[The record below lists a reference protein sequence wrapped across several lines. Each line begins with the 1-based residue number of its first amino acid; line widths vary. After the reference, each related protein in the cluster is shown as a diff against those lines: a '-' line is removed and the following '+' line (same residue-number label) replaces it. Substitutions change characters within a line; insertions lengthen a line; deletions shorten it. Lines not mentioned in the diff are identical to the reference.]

1 MSVEQLLR
9 EADPGPAGILD
20 EGGKRE
26 IRRAALTAVCVPGYQ
41 VPFGSREM
49 PVARGWGSGGL
60 QVTLSV
66 IGAEDTLKVIDQ
78 GDDAGV
84 NAANLRRMI
93 ASSIGCADTAD
104 SREATVVQTRHRVPE
119 ERLRDDQVLVYQVP
133 VPEPL
138 RGVQRSVTECARM
151 HAEADYSA
159 IWVSLYEDLVR
170 NGMITRTTGYPVLV
184 GGRYVMATT
193 PIPRW
198 DVPRLHQSAQLN
210 LFGAGREKRI
220 YAVPPYTEVRPL
232 VFDDVPFE
240 VEHTQGAVCRRCGS
254 TDTYLVPAGDR
265 FACSDTEWCGR
276 VRAGDADV
284 AAHRNRAPLHLVPA
298 SGPRAAAGVVD
309 NSGLEPGRA
318 DQNCQG
324 GVAGFLWGCPPGREG
339 DAQGGVGTP
348 AGLGSGGAGLE
359 WALRVDGLGKLY
371 GPGGAA
377 AVAGTGPDHDTAV
390 SPSTGAV
397 VAAWDVSFDV
407 APGEALG
414 LIGESGSGK
423 STVLRCVIGDEP
435 ASAGSVRLAAVGQ
448 GRTDLLRLPGP
459 DRRRLRVDTMAVV
472 HQNAADGLDLRVSAG
487 GNIAERLTAA
497 GWRGYHAIRRR
508 AAELLDRVEVPL
520 SRMDDPV
527 RTFSGGMRQRVQIAK
542 ALATEPPVLLLDE
555 PTTGLDASVAA
566 GVLDLLRG
574 LLAERDI
581 AAVVV
586 SHDFAV
592 IEALTE
598 RTCVLRLG
606 RVVERGLTDQL
617 FIDPHHPYTQRLVA
631 AARR

>member
-1 MSVEQLLR
+1 MTTTTTTTTTTSTPTSSVDELLDR
-9 EADPGPAGILD
+9 LDAGAPRPGILD
-20 EGGKRE
+20 EGAKRE

-60 QVTLSV
+60 QVTLAV
-66 IGAEDTLKVIDQ
+66 IGSDDTVKVIDQ

-84 NAANLRRMI
+84 NATNLRRMI
-93 ASSIGCADTAD
+93 AGTTGCVESAD

-119 ERLRDDQVLVYQVP
+119 QPLHAGHVLVLQVP

-138 RGVQRSVTECARM
+138 RGVQRSVAECARM
-151 HAEADYSA
+151 HAEGDYSA
-159 IWVSLYEDLVR
+159 MWVSLYEDLVR
-170 NGMITRTTGYPVLV
+170 NGVINRSTGYPVLV

-198 DVPRLHQSAQLN
+198 DVPRLHRSEHLS

-220 YAVPPYTEVRPL
+220 YAVPPHTDVVPL
-232 VFDDVPFE
+232 TFDDVPFE
-240 VEHTQGAVCRRCGS
+240 VEGAGGARCVRCGAD
-254 TDTYLVPAGDR
+254 DTYLVDAGAGR
-265 FACSDTEWCGR
+265 FACSDTEWCSR
-276 VRAGDADV
+276 VLAGDADV
-284 AAHRNRAPLHLVPA
+284 SGHRAAAPLHLLPDPA
-298 SGPRAAAGVVD
+298 RRVVKGIDRSRVAPSRPAPDRQTASEWTLRA
-309 NSGLEPGRA
+309 
-318 DQNCQG
+318 
-324 GVAGFLWGCPPGREG
+324 EG
-339 DAQGGVGTP
+339 I
-348 AGLGSGGAGLE
+348 
-359 WALRVDGLGKLY
+359 GKVH

-377 AVAGTGPDHDTAV
+377 AVAGTGPEHGTAV
-390 SPSTGAV
+390 SPATAAI
-397 VAAWDVSFDV
+397 VAAWDVTFDV

-423 STVLRCVIGDEP
+423 STVLRCLVGDER
-435 ASAGSVRLAAVGQ
+435 ATAGQVFLSAVDAGT
-448 GRTDLLRLPGP
+448 TDLLGL
-459 DRRRLRVDTMAVV
+459 DDAARRGLRVSTLGVV
-472 HQNAADGLDLRVSAG
+472 YQDPADGLALGVSAG

-497 GWRGYHAIRRR
+497 GWRSYAAIRAR

-527 RTFSGGMRQRVQIAK
+527 GTFSGGMRQRVQIAK
-542 ALATEPPVLLLDE
+542 ALATDPAVLLLDE

-574 LLAERDI
+574 LLAERDV

-592 IEALTE
+592 IETLTD
-598 RTCVLRLG
+598 RSLVMQLG
-606 RVVERGLTDQL
+606 RVVEQGLTDQL
-617 FIDPHHPYTQRLVA
+617 FRDPHHPYSQRLVA

>member
-1 MSVEQLLR
+1 MIDELLA
-9 EADPGPAGILD
+9 ELDAGAERAGLLD
-20 EGGKRE
+20 EGARRE

-60 QVTLSV
+60 QVTLAV
-66 IGAEDTLKVIDQ
+66 IGAEDTVKVIDQ

-84 NAANLRRMI
+84 NATNLRRMI
-93 ASSIGCADTAD
+93 AGTEGCAETGD
-104 SREATVVQTRHRVPE
+104 SRDATVIQTRHRVPE
-119 ERLRDDQVLVYQVP
+119 QPLRDDHVLVLQVP

-138 RGVQRSVTECARM
+138 RGVQRSTVECDRM
-151 HAEADYSA
+151 HAEDDYSA
-159 IWVSLYEDLVR
+159 IWVSLYEDLVH
-170 NGMITRTTGYPVLV
+170 NGVITRSTGYPVLV

-198 DVPRLHQSAQLN
+198 DVPRLHQAPQLS

-220 YAVPPYTEVRPL
+220 YAVPPGTDVEPL
-232 VFDDVPFE
+232 TFDDVPFE
-240 VEHTQGAVCRRCGS
+240 VEGDRAQRCAVCGAD
-254 TDTYLVPAGDR
+254 DTFLVEGRAGR
-265 FACSDTEWCGR
+265 TLCSDTEWCAR
-276 VRAGDADV
+276 VTGGDADT
-284 AAHRNRAPLHLVPA
+284 AAHAAVAPLHLLPDPTRRVRTTTTTPTPA
-298 SGPRAAAGVVD
+298 SRGPRARE
-309 NSGLEPGRA
+309 SG
-318 DQNCQG
+318 
-324 GVAGFLWGCPPGREG
+324 
-339 DAQGGVGTP
+339 P
-348 AGLGSGGAGLE
+348 AGGRVAAEWALHVD
-359 WALRVDGLGKLY
+359 WALRVDGLGKIHGL
-371 GPGGAA
+371 GGAA
-377 AVAGTGPDHDTAV
+377 AVAGTGPGFGTAV
-390 SPSTGAV
+390 SPSTGAI
-397 VAAWDVSFDV
+397 VAAWDVGFQV
-407 APGEALG
+407 APGEAVG

-423 STVLRCVIGDEP
+423 STVLRCVVGEE
-435 ASAGSVRLAAVGQ
+435 AATAGSVHLAAIPE
-448 GRTDLLRLPGP
+448 DLLTL
-459 DRRRLRVDTMAVV
+459 DAAARRRLRVDVLGYVQQDPSA
-472 HQNAADGLDLRVSAG
+472 GLALGVSAG

-497 GWRGYHAIRRR
+497 GWRSYHAIRRR

-542 ALATEPPVLLLDE
+542 ALATDPSVLLLDE

-574 LLAERDI
+574 LLAERDV

-598 RTCVLRLG
+598 RAVVMQLG
-606 RVVERGLTDQL
+606 RVVEAGLTDQL
-617 FIDPHHPYTQRLVA
+617 FGDPHHPYTQRLVA

>member
-1 MSVEQLLR
+1 MTTTGALLT
-9 EADPGPAGILD
+9 ELDTGAEPVGLLD
-20 EGGKRE
+20 EGAKRE

-60 QVTLSV
+60 QVTLAV
-66 IGAEDTLKVIDQ
+66 IGEDDTVKVIDQ
-78 GDDAGV
+78 GDDGGV
-84 NAANLRRMI
+84 NAANLRRLI
-93 ASSIGCADTAD
+93 ATSTGCAESADT
-104 SREATVVQTRHRVPE
+104 REATVVQTRHRVPE
-119 ERLRDDQVLVYQVP
+119 EAMTAGHLLVYQVP

-138 RGVQRSVTECARM
+138 RGVQKSVAECARM

-159 IWVSLYEDLVR
+159 MWVSLYEDLVR
-170 NGMITRTTGYPVLV
+170 NGMITKSTGYPVLV

-198 DVPRLHQSAQLN
+198 DVPRLHRSEQLN

-220 YAVPPYTEVRPL
+220 YAVPPHTDVTPL
-232 VFDDVPFE
+232 AFDDVPFE
-240 VEHTQGAVCRRCGS
+240 VEHAPGARCRRCGS
-254 TDTYLVPAGDR
+254 DDAFLVEAGAR
-265 FACSDTEWCGR
+265 GGYVCSDTEWCSR
-276 VRAGDADV
+276 VQAGDADL
-284 AAHRNRAPLHLVPA
+284 AAHRDRAPLSLRP
-298 SGPRAAAGVVD
+298 D
-309 NSGLEPGRA
+309 PGRRA
-318 DQNCQG
+318 LDTRTAP
-324 GVAGFLWGCPPGREG
+324 VRPAPARRVRSAGSP
-339 DAQGGVGTP
+339 
-348 AGLGSGGAGLE
+348 E
-359 WALRVDGLGKLY
+359 WALRVDGMGKVF
-371 GPGGAA
+371 GAVGVDPDGT
-377 AVAGTGPDHDTAV
+377 VAGTGPAHGTAI
-390 SPSTGAV
+390 SPTTGAV

-423 STVLRCVIGDEP
+423 STVLACVIGDEV
-435 ASAGSVRLAAVGQ
+435 ATRGEVRLAEVDD
-448 GRTDLLRLPGP
+448 GRTDVLRLSGP
-459 DRRRLRVDTMAVV
+459 DRRQLRVATMAVV
-472 HQNAADGLDLRVSAG
+472 HQDPAVGLDLGVSAG

-497 GWRGYHAIRRR
+497 GWRGYHDIRRR
-508 AAELLDRVEVPL
+508 AAELLDRVEIPL
-520 SRMDDPV
+520 SRMDDSV

-566 GVLDLLRG
+566 GVLDLLRAV
-574 LLAERDI
+574 LAERAV

-592 IEALTE
+592 IEALTD
-598 RTCVLRLG
+598 RTMVMQLG

-617 FIDPHHPYTQRLVA
+617 FHDPHHPYTQRLVA

>member
-1 MSVEQLLR
+1 MTPAPTVSARSVGPTTEGATGVIGLL
-9 EADPGPAGILD
+9 AALDDATPTAGLLD
-20 EGGKRE
+20 EDAKRE
-26 IRRAALTAVCVPGYQ
+26 VRRAALAAVCVPGHQ

-60 QVTLSV
+60 QVTLAV
-66 IGAEDTLKVIDQ
+66 IGAQDTVKVIDQ

-84 NAANLRRMI
+84 NATNLRRMI
-93 ASSIGCADTAD
+93 AATEHCADTSD
-104 SREATVVQTRHRVPE
+104 SRQATVVQTRHRVPE
-119 ERLRDDQVLVYQVP
+119 QPLADGQVLVLQVP

-138 RGVQRSVTECARM
+138 RGVQRSTAECDRM
-151 HAEADYSA
+151 HAEGDYSA

-170 NGMITRTTGYPVLV
+170 NGVITRSTGYPVLV

-198 DVPRLHQSAQLN
+198 DVPRLHRSPQLN

-220 YAVPPYTEVRPL
+220 YAVPPWTDVEPL
-232 VFDDVPFE
+232 TFDDVPFE
-240 VEHTQGAVCRRCGS
+240 VEGSPEQRCAHCGS
-254 TDTYLVPAGDR
+254 VDTFLVEAAAGR
-265 FACSDTEWCGR
+265 MICSDTEWCAR
-276 VRAGDADV
+276 VGDGDVDTAGHARV
-284 AAHRNRAPLHLVPA
+284 APLHLFPDATTRVRAATPGAATTAGPVPA
-298 SGPRAAAGVVD
+298 AR
-309 NSGLEPGRA
+309 
-318 DQNCQG
+318 
-324 GVAGFLWGCPPGREG
+324 
-339 DAQGGVGTP
+339 P
-348 AGLGSGGAGLE
+348 AGGPE
-359 WALRVDGLGKLY
+359 WTLRATGIGKVH
-371 GPGGAA
+371 GPGGAD
-377 AVAGTGPDHDTAV
+377 AVAGTGPEHGTAV

-397 VAAWDVSFDV
+397 VAAWDVGFDV

-423 STVLRCVIGDEP
+423 STVLRCVVGDERP
-435 ASAGSVRLAAVGQ
+435 SAGSVHLAAVDG
-448 GRTDLLRLPGP
+448 GATDLLTL
-459 DRRRLRVDTMAVV
+459 DAAARRRLRVDVLGFV
-472 HQNAADGLDLRVSAG
+472 HQDPSAGLDLGVSAG

-497 GWRGYHAIRRR
+497 GWRSYHRIRAR

-527 RTFSGGMRQRVQIAK
+527 SAFSGGMRQRVQIAK
-542 ALATEPPVLLLDE
+542 ALATDPAVLLLDE

-574 LLAERDI
+574 LLAERDT

-586 SHDFAV
+586 SHDFGV

-598 RTCVLRLG
+598 RAVVMQLG
-606 RVVERGLTDQL
+606 RVVEQGLTDQL
-617 FIDPHHPYTQRLVA
+617 FDDPHHPYTQRLVA

>member
-1 MSVEQLLR
+1 MNTTTYDTPQSPQASRVGALVAA
-9 EADPGPAGILD
+9 ADAGGPAAGLLD
-20 EGGKRE
+20 EDAKRE
-26 IRRAALTAVCVPGYQ
+26 IRRACLAAVCVPGYQ

-60 QVTLSV
+60 QVTLGV
-66 IGAEDTLKVIDQ
+66 IGTDDTVKVIDQ

-84 NAANLRRMI
+84 NATNLRRMI
-93 ASSIGCADTAD
+93 AQTTGCGESADT
-104 SREATVVQTRHRVPE
+104 REATVVQTRHRVPE
-119 ERLRDDQVLVYQVP
+119 EALDDRHVLVYQVP

-138 RGVQRSVTECARM
+138 RGVQKSVAECARM
-151 HAEADYSA
+151 HAEGDYSA
-159 IWVSLYEDLVR
+159 MWVSLYEDIVR
-170 NGMITRTTGYPVLV
+170 NGMITASTGYPVLV
-184 GGRYVMATT
+184 GGRYVMATS

-198 DVPRLHQSAQLN
+198 DVPRLHQAEHLN

-220 YAVPPYTEVRPL
+220 YAVPPHTEVRPL
-232 VFDDVPFE
+232 TFDDVPFE
-240 VEHTQGAVCRRCGS
+240 VEHEPGGRCKFCGS
-254 TDTYLVPAGDR
+254 DDVYLVNAGTEGA
-265 FACSDTEWCGR
+265 FACSDTEWCAR
-276 VRAGDADV
+276 VQAGDADT
-284 AAHRNRAPLHLVPA
+284 AAHRERAPLALLPDPTARAGRRGAPA
-298 SGPRAAAGVVD
+298 LRAAAAD
-309 NSGLEPGRA
+309 DAPEPVRRPA
-318 DQNCQG
+318 AG
-324 GVAGFLWGCPPGREG
+324 GP
-339 DAQGGVGTP
+339 
-348 AGLGSGGAGLE
+348 E
-359 WALRVDGLGKLY
+359 WALRVDGIGKVH
-371 GPGGAA
+371 GAGGAA
-377 AVAGTGPDHDTAV
+377 AVPGTGPEHGTAI

-435 ASAGSVRLAAVGQ
+435 ATAGRVHLASVDGGASEVLALPPAV
-448 GRTDLLRLPGP
+448 
-459 DRRRLRVDTMAVV
+459 RRRLRIDSMAVV
-472 HQNAADGLDLRVSAG
+472 YQDPAAGLDLRVSAG

-508 AAELLDRVEVPL
+508 AGELLDRVEVPL

-527 RTFSGGMRQRVQIAK
+527 HTFSGGMRQRVQIAK

-566 GVLDLLRG
+566 GVLDLLRS
-574 LLAERDI
+574 LLAERDV

-586 SHDFAV
+586 SHDFSV
-592 IEALTE
+592 IEALTD
-598 RTCVLRLG
+598 RTLVMQTG

-617 FIDPHHPYTQRLVA
+617 FHDPHHPYTQRLVA